1 MWFFWAFFKGTYIP
15 KCHKNHYVLP
25 GFWPKWLLYAR
36 SPSCTEG
43 WPQRG
48 RRSVWGDLGNPLLL
62 QLQHCKRLV
71 FSYVYGAQ
79 VGVSPREFEDLHLV
93 NIWKTSRFSYPKL
106 YKGEAM
112 RSTAK
117 AQGSI
122 VFLQCLGDT
131 CAGYAGQA
139 MYFSNVANISR
150 PGQALYSS
158 NVWVAPLLD
167 MLARLYILQLCL
179 VYLGLAL
186 ALYSSN
192 VFVTPVLD
200 MLARP
205 CISPMW
211 LVYLG
216 LARLCIPQ
224 MSGWHLCW
232 ICWPGCT
239 FFHCG

>member
-1 MWFFWAFFKGTYIP
+1 MWFFWAFFKGTYIA

-48 RRSVWGDLGNPLLL
+48 RRSVWGDLGNPLFL

-93 NIWKTSRFSYPKL
+93 NIWKTPRFSYSKL
-106 YKGEAM
+106 YKCEAM

-117 AQGSI
+117 ARQGSI
-122 VFLQCLGDT
+122 VFLK
-131 CAGYAGQA
+131 
-139 MYFSNVANISR
+139 
-150 PGQALYSS
+150 
-158 NVWVAPLLD
+158 NVW
-167 MLARLYILQLCL
+167 M
-179 VYLGLAL
+179 
-186 ALYSSN
+186 
-192 VFVTPVLD
+192 TPVLD

-211 LVYLG
+211 LIYLG

-239 FFHCG
+239 FLHCV

>member
-1 MWFFWAFFKGTYIP
+1 MWFFWAFFKGTYIA

-48 RRSVWGDLGNPLLL
+48 RRSVWGDLGNPLFL

-150 PGQALYSS
+150 PGQALYSP

-167 MLARLYILQLCL
+167 MLARLYIPPLCL
-179 VYLGLAL
+179 AYLGLEL
-186 ALYSSN
+186 ASSVKEKSKEN
-192 VFVTPVLD
+192 KGIV
-200 MLARP
+200 
-205 CISPMW
+205 
-211 LVYLG
+211 
-216 LARLCIPQ
+216 
-224 MSGWHLCW
+224 
-232 ICWPGCT
+232 
-239 FFHCG
+239 